1 MARVENTGVPSRG
14 RPIAR
19 QNASHP
25 EAAPHLTAF
34 LDSLVLEDG
43 LAANTRIAYARDIS
57 QFWSWFESAGGGDPT
72 RETILAYLAHG
83 QKSKLRATTRARIL
97 SSLRRYYRFLMR
109 RRLVRTDP
117 TSEVESPK
125 IGRKLPMVLTED
137 EVLRLLESADDST
150 PRGLRDRTLLEVLYA
165 TGLRVSELVSLRTDS
180 INPRQGIVR
189 VVGKGRKERIVPLG
203 EEALDWLERYL
214 DSGRP
219 HLIGSTHDKGTLF
232 PGRGGRAL
240 TRQAFWML
248 IKRYARRAG
257 LRFEP
262 SPHVLRHAF
271 ATHLVNRG
279 ADLRV
284 VQLLL
289 GHSDLGTTQIYTH
302 VARERLKTFHKTH
315 HPRG

>member
-1 MARVENTGVPSRG
+1 M
-14 RPIAR
+14 
-19 QNASHP
+19 
-25 EAAPHLTAF
+25 EAAPDRDTVPHLAAF
-34 LDSLVLEDG
+34 LDSLILEDG
-43 LAANTRIAYARDIS
+43 LAANTRAAYALDIR
-57 QFWSWFESAGGGDPT
+57 EYSAWWQSKGGGAST
-72 RETILAYLAHG
+72 RETILGYLADC
-83 QKSKLRATTRARIL
+83 QKRKRSTTTRARIL
-97 SSLRRYYRFLMR
+97 SSLRRYHRFLLR
-109 RRLVRTDP
+109 RHLAATDP
-117 TSEVESPK
+117 TEDIASPR
-125 IGRKLPMVLTED
+125 IGRKLPKVLTEE
-137 EVLRLLESADDST
+137 EVERLLEAADEST
-150 PRGLRDRTLLEVLYA
+150 PRGLRDRVLLEVLYA
-165 TGLRVSELVSLRTDS
+165 SGLRVSELVALRTES

-189 VVGKGRKERIVPLG
+189 VSGKGRKERIVPLG
-203 EEALDWLERYL
+203 EEALEWLERYL
-214 DSGRP
+214 LSGRP
-219 HLIGSTHDKGTLF
+219 HLVDHGRDRGILF
-232 PGRGGRAL
+232 PGRGGRPL

-302 VARERLKTFHKTH
+302 VARERLKALHKAH